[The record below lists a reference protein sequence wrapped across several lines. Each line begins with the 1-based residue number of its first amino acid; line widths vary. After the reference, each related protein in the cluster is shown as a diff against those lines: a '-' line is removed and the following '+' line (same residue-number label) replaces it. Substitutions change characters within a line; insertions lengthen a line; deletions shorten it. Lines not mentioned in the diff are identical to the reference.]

1 MVGRERNCV
10 TRVSKHGCVFDGEVD
25 GFVTNMFLIGVCCE
39 ELFVGV
45 ADTGWGVCE
54 GPVEC
59 EGFVVYKVFCDGFV
73 FG

>member
-1 MVGRERNCV
+1 MFFGVMFGRERNCV

-45 ADTGWGVCE
+45 TNTGWGLVRDQLSAR
-54 GPVEC
+54 VL
-59 EGFVVYKVFCDGFV
+59 
-73 FG
+73 